1 MSPRRRPTRVD
12 LPRVPDDAG
21 RPTARPVGR
30 WSRRRWAAVLVAVLA
45 LVLPAAA
52 YAAVATEITDPTP
65 GATPSALAPAS
76 DGVTWFTDPGAGRI
90 GRVGPTN
97 VIQGFSANV
106 ASSPTAGPAPALTPN
121 RIAVGPDGALWYT
134 IQEGGIA
141 RMTTLGVVTRYTIRG
156 AGRTLGITAGPDGAM
171 WFTRPD
177 QGQIG
182 RITAPTDAQVTAGA
196 VRGQVSTWSTDFS
209 GSNPDDIVLGAD
221 NALWFT
227 EPGSN
232 SLGRAVP
239 GANGPTITHLTLPTA
254 GGAPSR
260 IVVGPDQRIWFSA
273 PGTNR
278 IGRLGDNGLPI
289 ELPVPASIGT
299 PGDVAPGTDGALWFV
314 ANGPS
319 GQVLGR
325 MTDAGTAT
333 SIPLPD
339 PAGTASDLILGTDG
353 DLRYTRANGRIGRV
367 STAQPLVEEPPPPVV
382 PPALVPVAGRSVIV
396 EVVSGTIR
404 VRYPGRKVYQDI
416 PAGGVSL
423 PDGTEVDATKGRV
436 RIVAETAPN
445 SGITRAAIFWDGRFI
460 IHQARIPGAA
470 TEVRLTGAL
479 ACGDRVIEGSA
490 TTKAFGSAAAPR
502 SAGSA
507 AQPRAAKKKKK
518 KKAPKVGR
526 RLWGDGKGDFR
537 TRGARATASV
547 MGTRWL
553 VEDRCDHTT
562 RVRVDR
568 GVVSVRDRIRMRRVT
583 LTEGKSYVAPGARVR
598 KKR

>member
-1 MSPRRRPTRVD
+1 MTPRGVLRRSADRSGRTA
-12 LPRVPDDAG
+12 DDPG
-21 RPTARPVGR
+21 RPTAQRSPR
-30 WSRRRWAAVLVAVLA
+30 WWRRRWTALLVALLA
-45 LVLPAAA
+45 LALPAAA

-65 GATPSALAPAS
+65 GATPLALAPAP

-90 GRVGPTN
+90 GRIGATN

-106 ASSPTAGPAPALTPN
+106 ASTPTAASPPALTPN
-121 RIAVGPDGALWYT
+121 RIALGPDGALWYT

-141 RMTTLGVVTRYTIRG
+141 RITTLGVVTRYAIRG

-196 VRGQVSTWSTDFS
+196 VRGQVSTWSTDFN
-209 GSNPDDIVLGAD
+209 GSNPDDIVQGAD
-221 NALWFT
+221 GALWFT

-232 SLGRAVP
+232 TIGRAVP
-239 GANGPTITHLTLPTA
+239 GPNGPTFTRLTLPTP

-273 PGTNR
+273 PGTGR
-278 IGRLGDNGLPI
+278 IGRIGDNGLII

-299 PGDVAPGTDGALWFV
+299 PGDVAPGNDGALWFV
-314 ANGPS
+314 AS
-319 GQVLGR
+319 GQAGQAIGR
-325 MTDAGTAT
+325 ITAGGETTRLA
-333 SIPLPD
+333 LPD
-339 PAGTASDLILGTDG
+339 PPGTASDLILGTDG
-353 DLRYTRANGRIGRV
+353 DLRYTRANGRVGRV
-367 STAQPLVEEPPPPVV
+367 STAQPTVQEPPPPVV
-382 PPALVPVAGRSVIV
+382 PPALTPVAGRSTIL

-404 VRYPGRKVYQDI
+404 VRLPGKKVFQDL
-416 PAGGVSL
+416 ATGGVSL

-436 RIVAETAPN
+436 RITAETAPD
-445 SGITRAAIFWDGRFI
+445 SGITRTAIFWDGRFI

-479 ACGDRVIEGSA
+479 ACGDRVVEGSTA
-490 TTKAFGSAAAPR
+490 TTRAAGP
-502 SAGSA
+502 A
-507 AQPRAAKKKKK
+507 AHHRAAKKAKK

-547 MGTRWL
+547 VGTRWL
-553 VEDRCDHTT
+553 VEDRCDATT
-562 RVRVDR
+562 RVRVFR
-568 GVVSVRDRIRMRRVT
+568 GVVSVRDRIRSRRVT